1 MERPHPVTPAPETE
15 PAAVG
20 DPPAGGDPPVR
31 GDPAVRGDPPAG
43 REPTSSRGRL
53 ASFYELTKPG
63 IAAYVAMTAGACYYV
78 ASGGR
83 PDLAGLLHTAAGTV
97 VATGGALALNQYVER
112 DVDARMM
119 RTRSRP
125 LPAGRL
131 TPREAL
137 AFGVALLTLGVG
149 YLWGVMGWMP
159 AALTAASAA
168 AYLWVYT
175 PLKSRSYMATLVGAV
190 PGAFP
195 ALIGWTA
202 ATDAVGLGG
211 VILFGIAFLWQLPH
225 VLALAWLLKDDY
237 ERVGFFMTPPSDPSG
252 ARIGK
257 HMVYHSISLLV
268 LSAFPTLVGLTGTVY
283 LTGAMLL
290 GLAMLA
296 MAVAAA
302 ADMNRRRA
310 RRVFLGS
317 LLYQPLLLGL
327 LLVDTVPVG
336 G

>member
-1 MERPHPVTPAPETE
+1 
-15 PAAVG
+15 
-20 DPPAGGDPPVR
+20 
-31 GDPAVRGDPPAG
+31 
-43 REPTSSRGRL
+43 
-53 ASFYELTKPG
+53 PG
-63 IAAYVAMTAGACYYV
+63 IAGYVAMTAGVCFYV
-78 ASGGR
+78 AARGR
-83 PDLAGLLHTAAGTV
+83 PDLVALAHTVAGTV

-119 RTRSRP
+119 RTRYRP

-131 TPREAL
+131 APREAL
-137 AFGVALLTLGVG
+137 AFGVALLALGVG
-149 YLWGVMGWMP
+149 YLWGTVGWLP
-159 AALTAASAA
+159 AGFTAASAA

-202 ATDAVGLGG
+202 ATGGISLGG

-225 VLALAWLLKDDY
+225 VLALAWLLKADY

-257 HMVYHSISLLV
+257 HMVYHCVSLLV
-268 LSAFPTLVGLTGTVY
+268 LSAFPTFVGLAGRYY
-283 LTGAMLL
+283 LAGAVLL
-290 GLAMLA
+290 GLGMLGLA
-296 MAVAAA
+296 LAAA
-302 ADMNRRRA
+302 VDMSRHRA

-327 LLVDTVPVG
+327 LLLDTVRL
-336 G
+336 